1 MNQLPLY
8 ASALAVVLILVF
20 LALGLLHLYWAFSS
34 RKPTLAVV
42 PEVNGQPAFV
52 PGAGATLVVAT
63 GLFCCALLV
72 ASLAR
77 FLPLP
82 IPDEFQQVGGY
93 LLATVFLARAIGDF
107 RLVGFFKKIRG
118 TRFATLDTRY
128 YSPLCLF
135 LSTAAFLV
143 TRAVS

>member
-1 MNQLPLY
+1 MSELPLY
-8 ASALAVVLILVF
+8 ASVLAVLLILTF
-20 LALGLLHLYWAFSS
+20 SALGLLHLYWALGSK
-34 RKPTLAVV
+34 KPTSSVL
-42 PEVNGQPAFV
+42 PEVGGQPAFV
-52 PGAGATLVVAT
+52 PGVAATLVVAT

-82 IPDEFQQVGGY
+82 LPEDLQRIGGY
-93 LLATVFLARAIGDF
+93 LLATLFLARAIGDF

-135 LSTAAFLV
+135 LSAAAFLV
-143 TRAVS
+143 TRTAF